1 MCNFVVP
8 IRTCSKCHQRE
19 PLFHD
24 MSLRDNEKV
33 GSAEVGRLCHS
44 RLLDTSADVADI
56 AVPGL
61 HGYCTRLLFAL
72 VYI

>member
-8 IRTCSKCHQRE
+8 IRTCSKCRQRE

-33 GSAEVGRLCHS
+33 GSDEVGDMSSTLALERGNDS
-44 RLLDTSADVADI
+44 DT
-56 AVPGL
+56 AVLGL
-61 HGYCTRLLFAL
+61 HGHGARLLFAL
-72 VYI
+72 VRL